1 MGDSFGEQ
9 VTYCSWPVAPVRE
22 VCDIVVVGSGSYSCR
37 EGNSFCFFIIVG
49 AHKNPTLWK
58 YPAWS
63 FKLGRLVKK
72 IQKSQSEVF
81 YLSAES

>member
-1 MGDSFGEQ
+1 
-9 VTYCSWPVAPVRE
+9 
-22 VCDIVVVGSGSYSCR
+22 
-37 EGNSFCFFIIVG
+37 SFCFFIIVG

-81 YLSAES
+81 YLSAESSSKDSVVITSSCQIATAGAK